1 MIRRKI
7 QHYWA
12 SMWDSM
18 RGSTAPITE
27 QSGTEKPP
35 RTSRRDFFKKAAVG
49 AVAVTGT
56 AELAKVTASSLA
68 DDDAQT
74 LYEKDVAAG
83 DRVLAERDYVLMSD
97 QEKKAMIQGFVD
109 DYHGN
114 G

>member
-1 MIRRKI
+1 MILRKI

-12 SMWDSM
+12 SIRDSKGPNNKHD
-18 RGSTAPITE
+18 GSKAPQ
-27 QSGTEKPP
+27 QS
-35 RTSRRDFFKKAAVG
+35 SRRDFFRKAAVG

-68 DDDAQT
+68 DEDART

-83 DRVLAERDYVLMSD
+83 DRVLVEREYVLMSD
-97 QEKKAMIQGFVD
+97 REKDEMIQGFVD
-109 DYHGN
+109 NYRGN

>member
-1 MIRRKI
+1 
-7 QHYWA
+7 
-12 SMWDSM
+12 M
-18 RGSTAPITE
+18 RSSTAPPSE
-27 QSGTEKPP
+27 HDGTEKPSQ
-35 RTSRRDFFKKAAVG
+35 TSRRDFFKKAAVG

-56 AELAKVTASSLA
+56 AELAKVTASSLT
-68 DDDAQT
+68 DDNAQT
-74 LYEKDVAAG
+74 LYAKDIAAG